1 MSAVFGFAKVT
12 KTVPLAENKIVHVVY
27 DSELNTKQ
35 CVIFSQQLPVGT
47 KLYWEFD
54 CCTEKTRWMLLE

>member
-12 KTVPLAENKIVHVVY
+12 KTVPLTENKIAHIVY

-35 CVIFSQQLPVGT
+35 CVIFNQQLPVDT

-54 CCTEKTRWMLLE
+54 CCTEKTRWMLAE

>member
-12 KTVPLAENKIVHVVY
+12 KTVPLAENRIAHIVY
-27 DSELNTKQ
+27 DSELNEKQ
-35 CVIFSQQLPVGT
+35 CVIFNQQLPIDT

-54 CCTEKTRWMLLE
+54 CRDKKTRWMLAE

>member
-12 KTVPLAENKIVHVVY
+12 KTVPLAENRIAHVVY
-27 DSELNTKQ
+27 DNELNAKQ
-35 CVIFSQQLPVGT
+35 CVIFNQQLPIGT

-54 CCTEKTRWMLLE
+54 CCTEKTRWMLAE

>member
-12 KTVPLAENKIVHVVY
+12 KTIPLAENRIAHVVY
-27 DSELNTKQ
+27 DSELNAQQ

-54 CCTEKTRWMLLE
+54 CRDKKTRWMLAE

>member
-12 KTVPLAENKIVHVVY
+12 KTVPLAEKRIAHVVY
-27 DSELNTKQ
+27 DSELNTEQ
-35 CVIFSQQLPVGT
+35 CVIFNQQLPVGT

-54 CCTEKTRWMLLE
+54 CRDKKTQWMLVE

>member
-12 KTVPLAENKIVHVVY
+12 KTVPLAENRIAHVVY
-27 DSELNTKQ
+27 DCELNAEQ
-35 CVIFSQQLPVGT
+35 CVIFNQQLPIGT

-54 CCTEKTRWMLLE
+54 CRDKKTRWMLAE

>member
-12 KTVPLAENKIVHVVY
+12 KTIPLAENRIAHVVY
-27 DSELNTKQ
+27 DSELNAQQ
-35 CVIFSQQLPVGT
+35 CVIFNQQLPIGT

-54 CCTEKTRWMLLE
+54 CCTEKTRWMLAE